1 MSTKSGVSFIL
12 EVLQVV
18 VVALA
23 IVLPI
28 RFFIFQPFI
37 VKGASMEPSFHGG
50 DYLIIDEISY
60 RFTEP
65 KRGEVLVFKYPLDK
79 SQRFIKR
86 IVGLPGEKVDIEQ
99 GKVVI
104 TQADGS
110 RIQLI
115 ENYIDTPLSEL
126 ALENNSLTLGP
137 GEYYVMGD
145 NRTHSFDSRNWGV
158 LKEEDI
164 VGRVVFRAWPP
175 LDVSFFPLPQYQYPI
190 PMND

>member
-1 MSTKSGVSFIL
+1 MNAKEGFSFVL
-12 EVLQVV
+12 EVFQVV

-28 RFFIFQPFI
+28 RFFVFQPFI
-37 VKGASMEPSFHGG
+37 VKGASMEPNFHGG

-60 RFTEP
+60 RFVEP

-86 IVGLPGEKVDIEQ
+86 IIGLPGETVSIEK
-99 GKVVI
+99 GRVSIISPNGTKK
-104 TQADGS
+104 T
-110 RIQLI
+110 LN
-115 ENYIDTPLSEL
+115 ENYITTPLSEMV
-126 ALENNSLTLGP
+126 LENNSLALSS

-175 LDVSFFPLPQYQYPI
+175 LDMSLFPVPGYSYQ
-190 PMND
+190 

>member
-1 MSTKSGVSFIL
+1 MNIKAGVSFIL

-28 RFFIFQPFI
+28 RFFVFQPFI

-60 RFTEP
+60 RFTAP

-86 IVGLPGEKVDIEQ
+86 IIGLPGEKVDIEGGRVTITKPNG
-99 GKVVI
+99 GKEILAESYI
-104 TQADGS
+104 T
-110 RIQLI
+110 
-115 ENYIDTPLSEL
+115 TPFSEL
-126 ALENNSLTLGP
+126 ILENNSLTLGQ

-175 LDVSFFPLPQYQYPI
+175 LDMSFFALPQY
-190 PMND
+190 

>member
-1 MSTKSGVSFIL
+1 MSIKSGFSFVL

-28 RFFIFQPFI
+28 RFFVFQPFI
-37 VKGASMEPSFHGG
+37 VKGASMEPSFHNG
-50 DYLIIDEISY
+50 DYLIVDEISY
-60 RFTEP
+60 RFKNPE
-65 KRGEVLVFKYPLDK
+65 RGEVLVFKYPLDK

-86 IVGLPGEKVDIEQ
+86 VVGLPGEKVDIEK
-99 GKVVI
+99 GRVSI
-104 TQADGS
+104 TSLNGS
-110 RIQLI
+110 QIILV
-115 ENYIDTPLSEL
+115 ESYVTTPFSEMI
-126 ALENNSLTLGP
+126 LENNALMLGH
-137 GEYYVMGD
+137 GEYFVMGD

-175 LDVSFFPLPQYQYPI
+175 LDVSFFSIPQYS
-190 PMND
+190 N